1 MKLLVVINNTF
12 GTDALPWDGYA
23 PFVMSVSRQHDVG
36 IWREYGDTICLN
48 CASSYRPTAAGSM
61 VVIKDNALLD
71 NPAEHKPKN
80 NPATIT
86 ACFDL

>member
-1 MKLLVVINNTF
+1 MQLLVVIHNTF

-23 PFVMSVSRQHDVG
+23 PFVMSVSSQHDVG
-36 IWREYGDTICLN
+36 IWREYGDTICLDGS
-48 CASSYRPTAAGSM
+48 ASYRATSTSSM

-71 NPAEHKPKN
+71 NPAEHEPKN